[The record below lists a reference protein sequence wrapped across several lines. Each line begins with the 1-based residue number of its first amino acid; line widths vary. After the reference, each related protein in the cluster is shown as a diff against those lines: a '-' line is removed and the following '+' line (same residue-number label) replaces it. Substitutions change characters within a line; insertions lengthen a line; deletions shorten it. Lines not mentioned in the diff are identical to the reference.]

1 MFVEVLLHVPRMLVA
16 DEKMELITALVG
28 AGNVRMVSLVD
39 QDVEDVV

>member
-1 MFVEVLLHVPRMLVA
+1 MK
-16 DEKMELITALVG
+16 KMELITALAG